1 MAFFVT
7 FIHMKSNQVRIAVI
21 LGSVSIIGII
31 LFQLYWVN
39 QTYNLSE
46 QQFNQRVQIA
56 LYNVAEKMLAFNGH
70 ELPNENPVRQISSNY
85 FIVDINDIID
95 ASILD
100 HYLKTEFEYQNLNL
114 DYEYAIYDCETDA
127 MVFGNY
133 FNPSVT
139 LDEKTSRKFQKYDEF
154 TYYFGIAFPSKTL
167 FIIKSL
173 NIWIISSFVLI
184 TAIIFFAYAM
194 YVILKQKR
202 LSEVQKDFINNMA
215 HEFKTPVSTIGISA
229 QVLLDPE
236 IAQDRTRLTNYAGII
251 ADQNKR
257 IEHQI
262 EKVLQLG
269 KLEKDK
275 SSLSLEKTDLHEVI
289 RSVADSFN
297 YTLRESGGTLDLDLT
312 AEPAGIDAD
321 RTHLANAIYNLL
333 DNAFKYRRGEPRIRI
348 STEKS
353 GGSLI
358 LKIQDNGIGIE
369 KRYMPKIFDK
379 FYRVPTGDV
388 HDVKGFGIGL
398 NYVKNIIDNHKWT
411 MEIDSEYGAGTTFT
425 IIIPAS
431 RT

>member
-1 MAFFVT
+1 
-7 FIHMKSNQVRIAVI
+7 MKSNQVRMAVI
-21 LGSVSIIGII
+21 LGSASVIGII

-100 HYLKTEFEYQNLNL
+100 HYLKTEFEYQNLSL

-133 FNPSVT
+133 FNPSVEPG
-139 LDEKTSRKFQKYDEF
+139 EKTVRKFQKYDEF

-194 YVILKQKR
+194 YIILKQKR

-229 QVLLDPE
+229 QVLLDPA
-236 IAQDRTRLTNYAGII
+236 IASDRTRLKNYAGII

-269 KLEKDK
+269 KMEKERSPLNLE
-275 SSLSLEKTDLHEVI
+275 ETDLHALI
-289 RSVADSFN
+289 RNVAESFT
-297 YTLRESGGTLDLDLT
+297 YTLRESGGELELSLE
-312 AEPAGIDAD
+312 AAPPLIVAD
-321 RTHLANAIYNLL
+321 QTHLANAIYNLI
-333 DNAFKYRRGEPRIRI
+333 DNAFKYKQDRPVIRVSTRR
-348 STEKS
+348 S
-353 GGSLI
+353 GDSVTLTV
-358 LKIQDNGIGIE
+358 KDNGIGIE
-369 KRYMPKIFDK
+369 KKYLNRIFDK
-379 FYRVPTGDV
+379 FYRVPTGAI
-388 HDVKGFGIGL
+388 HNVKGFGIGL
-398 NYVKNIIDNHKWT
+398 NYVKNIIDNHKWKI
-411 MEIDSEYGAGTTFT
+411 EVASEPGTGTTFT
-425 IIIPAS
+425 ILIPAGP
-431 RT
+431 